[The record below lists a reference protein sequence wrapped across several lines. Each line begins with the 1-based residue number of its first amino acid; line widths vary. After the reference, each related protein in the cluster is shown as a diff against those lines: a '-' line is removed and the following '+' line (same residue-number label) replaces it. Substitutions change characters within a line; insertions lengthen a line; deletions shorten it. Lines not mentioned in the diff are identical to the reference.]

1 MEIKNSTYDCILFPN
16 TKYTVKLDS
25 NISNDVAVNLG
36 GTVDT
41 VNTNIFEITTPN
53 ELTNESLTLY
63 GNGEIVNNV
72 MLFHNQD
79 DITTYEYFTGL
90 KSCFEEELVTD
101 ENSSYYGKYRVKYDS
116 GVDSRTFY
124 LNSPLLKG
132 DRIEEKDGKLYHY
145 HKMGKVVLNG
155 SESYNEQSDFV
166 NQVNTI
172 GFRRPFIDDGN
183 ADNGTDK
190 GICSRFDI
198 VNQTTLHIS
207 DIEGITQGYNSIYFR
222 INRTRLSTQDVEG
235 FKAWLQANPTTVV
248 YELAEPYYEE
258 ISSSQKLIKSSSNN
272 KLTFNTNIPLTSIQ
286 LKPYEE
292 ELTYLYK
299 STAYTVQ
306 FEADNNCLVNV
317 TLGGTKLLN
326 QSIVAG
332 LNKIQIT
339 TPSTLLDN
347 KLRLDVIGSCNI
359 SELVVTNSIQEFEY
373 FEGIKSSFEDTPNDE
388 VYNAEIIIYNAP
400 VRFGKGGRL

>member
-1 MEIKNSTYDCILFPN
+1 
-16 TKYTVKLDS
+16 
-25 NISNDVAVNLG
+25 
-36 GTVDT
+36 
-41 VNTNIFEITTPN
+41 
-53 ELTNESLTLY
+53 
-63 GNGEIVNNV
+63 
-72 MLFHNQD
+72 
-79 DITTYEYFTGL
+79 
-90 KSCFEEELVTD
+90 
-101 ENSSYYGKYRVKYDS
+101 
-116 GVDSRTFY
+116 
-124 LNSPLLKG
+124 
-132 DRIEEKDGKLYHY
+132 
-145 HKMGKVVLNG
+145 MGKVVLNG

-326 QSIVAG
+326 QSIVVG

>member
-1 MEIKNSTYDCILFPN
+1 MSVFISSS
-16 TKYTVKLDS
+16 KLT
-25 NISNDVAVNLG
+25 SNDLAG
-36 GTVDT
+36 GK
-41 VNTNIFEITTPN
+41 
-53 ELTNESLTLY
+53 
-63 GNGEIVNNV
+63 
-72 MLFHNQD
+72 Q
-79 DITTYEYFTGL
+79 
-90 KSCFEEELVTD
+90 
-101 ENSSYYGKYRVKYDS
+101 
-116 GVDSRTFY
+116 
-124 LNSPLLKG
+124 
-132 DRIEEKDGKLYHY
+132 
-145 HKMGKVVLNG
+145 
-155 SESYNEQSDFV
+155 
-166 NQVNTI
+166 
-172 GFRRPFIDDGN
+172 
-183 ADNGTDK
+183 
-190 GICSRFDI
+190 
-198 VNQTTLHIS
+198 
-207 DIEGITQGYNSIYFR
+207 
-222 INRTRLSTQDVEG
+222 
-235 FKAWLQANPTTVV
+235 WLQANPTTVV
-248 YELAEPYYEE
+248 YQLAEPYYEE

-272 KLTFNTNIPLTSIQ
+272 KLIFNTNIPLTSIQ

-373 FEGIKSSFEDTPNDE
+373 FEGMKSSFEDTLNDE
-388 VYNAEIIIYNAP
+388 AYNAEIIIYNAP